1 MLNLVRRYWLG
12 GAKLAVIGSAM
23 VIGAIV
29 FSTAGAPPA
38 RADLQNPRQ
47 SWLRESQA
55 GLFLHWGMRTSPV
68 FSSCT
73 AWENAVNN
81 TSQPGGRWEASKWV
95 TAAERLH
102 AKYIVLAA
110 FHSRLG
116 YARAW
121 PSRIPGSCSTKRDY
135 LGELIEAAHARGL
148 KVINYMTDDPS
159 HHNENGPEY
168 LDSGAYSRFKGR
180 TINITTRDGFG
191 EFSYENFFEVMR
203 NHPTLDGFW
212 IDNDNA
218 FWERNNLYRQIHQM
232 HPNMLLSNNNED
244 TPEMDTVSNE
254 QKTGMTPSYD
264 YPQAVWTAAPRLIE
278 ADYKLP
284 TSGSWWFSSGNFTV
298 DRKLTIGRFVT
309 NAGSSIKSLM
319 AETAMVNGDFPS
331 NQSSFNTFFDG
342 WVGPIWEA
350 FDKTEGG
357 GYMYG
362 GLQPGRW
369 NDGAYGVTT
378 IKQGNANLHYIH
390 VIDRPSGSTLRLRDN
405 GYRVTRVTNLR
416 TRGAVSFSQSR
427 GVITL
432 TGVSSW
438 DQFDTVFRVETSG
451 RVGIY
456 AASSVASSA
465 TASRGGFPATNLT
478 DGSYLNYWDN
488 NGRMPVTITLDLG
501 SAKRVEWLGINQ
513 REWSV
518 SYARSAT
525 EQSAR
530 IRSYTLQVSTNGTTW
545 TTVRTATMPSARGV
559 QLIDVNVASARF
571 VRVVV
576 NSTWAASSATKF
588 FHQLRID
595 EMVVGGSYA

>member
-1 MLNLVRRYWLG
+1 MLSLIRRHWRS
-12 GAKLAVIGSAM
+12 GAKVGVLGTALV
-23 VIGAIV
+23 VGAIM

-38 RADLQNPRQ
+38 QAELQNPRQ
-47 SWLRESQA
+47 TWLRQSQA

-68 FSSCT
+68 FTSCS
-73 AWENAVNN
+73 AWQNAIR
-81 TSQPGGRWEASKWV
+81 SGGWNANKWV
-95 TAAERLH
+95 DAAIRLH
-102 AKYIVLAA
+102 ASYIVLAA

-121 PSRIPGSCSTKRDY
+121 PSAIPGTCSTTKGNDF
-135 LGELIEAAHARGL
+135 LGELIRAAHARNI

-159 HHNENGPEY
+159 HHAENGFEY
-168 LDSGAYSRFKGR
+168 FNSAAYSRFKGR
-180 TINITTRDGFG
+180 TINLATRDGFG
-191 EFSYENFFEVMR
+191 EFSYDNFFEVMR
-203 NHPTLDGFW
+203 NYPDLDGFW

-218 FWERNNLYRQIHQM
+218 FWERNNLYRKIHQM
-232 HPNMLLSNNNED
+232 RPNMVLSNNNED

-264 YPQAVWTAAPRLIE
+264 YPQATFTPAPRLTE

-284 TSGSWWFSSGNFTV
+284 TGGTWWFSGGDSSV

-319 AETAMVNGDFPS
+319 AETAMINGDLPA
-331 NQSSFNTFFDG
+331 QQRSFNTFFDG
-342 WVGPIWEA
+342 WIRPIWEA
-350 FDKTEGG
+350 FDRPEGG

-378 IKQGNANLHYIH
+378 VKQGNSNLHYIH
-390 VIDRPSGSTLRLRDN
+390 VIDRPSGSTLRVRDN
-405 GYRVTRVTNLR
+405 GYRVTRVTNMR
-416 TRGAVSFSQSR
+416 TGAGVSFSQSR

-432 TGVSSW
+432 TGISSW
-438 DQFDTVFRVETSG
+438 DQFDTVFRVQTSG

-456 AASSVASSA
+456 SADSVSSTA
-465 TASRGGFPATNLT
+465 TASRGGFPASNLT

-501 SAKRVEWLGINQ
+501 SAKRVEYLGINQ

-518 SYARSAT
+518 SYNRSST

-545 TTVRTATMPSARGV
+545 TTVRTATLPSARGV

-571 VRVVV
+571 IRVVV
-576 NSTWAASSATKF
+576 NSTYAGSSATRF

-595 EMVVGGSYA
+595 EMFVGGSYA